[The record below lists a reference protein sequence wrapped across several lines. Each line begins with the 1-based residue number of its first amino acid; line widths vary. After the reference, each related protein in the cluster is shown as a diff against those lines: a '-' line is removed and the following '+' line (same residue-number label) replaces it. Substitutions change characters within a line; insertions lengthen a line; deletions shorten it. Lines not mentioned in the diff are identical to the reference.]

1 MKVRYNGGTDYYTM
15 CSNPS
20 KLDPRKIYTVSWMD
34 VQDWQTKL
42 VLKGV
47 NGTFDAL
54 WFDEVPSNDRTYMA
68 FTRKVPSV
76 REQMVCKRLDLAD
89 SISSDIFVD
98 IQTSP
103 VKSISRL
110 RVNSNSYVYRVTTY
124 SGSIYIVT
132 LV

>member
-1 MKVRYNGGTDYYTM
+1 MKVRYNGGTIYNTI

-20 KLDPRKIYTVSWMD
+20 KLNPRKIYTVSWMD
-34 VQDWQTKL
+34 VQDFETKL

-47 NGTFDAL
+47 NGKFNSL

-76 REQMVCKRLDLAD
+76 REQMVCKMLDLTD
-89 SISSDIFVD
+89 SISSDGFVS
-98 IQTSP
+98 IRTSP
-103 VKSISRL
+103 VKSVSRL
-110 RVNSNSYVYRVTTY
+110 RVNSRSYVYRVITY

-132 LV
+132 LF